1 MKKKVSLNKKLV
13 ETKHKF
19 IDKLKPC
26 KYSLTKLELKRQIFS
41 NLDHRDQIARA
52 TEIPLCLIL
61 YSSDY
66 HFRYLIC
73 KCMKQLD
80 WPKLDRVYLKT
91 HAEHRW
97 KQELNR
103 PTIFESLPSNGTVTV
118 FQQSDLNSAHIL
130 GLKHWRKHLSVSS
143 KPSKGLHLCFGR
155 SNPMRAQ
162 VWTHHGMHQSAIVL
176 VRCVPGSSLLPPP
189 YWKAIRPWGWGC
201 ISTSTHVLFC
211 LLYKH
216 TNDDVFDG
224 FPKISEDFPKLLRM
238 PDERFRTFS
247 EDYRRLPTFSEDNR
261 GRCEDASIIH
271 QQI

>member
-1 MKKKVSLNKKLV
+1 MKTKVSLNKKLV

-52 TEIPLCLIL
+52 TEIPLCLII

-97 KQELNR
+97 KQELNQ

-118 FQQSDLNSAHIL
+118 FQQSDLSSAHIL

-143 KPSKGLHLCFGR
+143 KPSKGHHLYFGR
-155 SNPMRAQ
+155 SKPMRAQ

-189 YWKAIRPWGWGC
+189 YWKAIGPWGRGC
-201 ISTSTHVLFC
+201 ISTSAHVLFC

-224 FPKISEDFPKLLRM
+224 FPKIFQNCSECQTNVFEHFPKITEDCR
-238 PDERFRTFS
+238 RFLKTT
-247 EDYRRLPTFSEDNR
+247 E
-261 GRCEDASIIH
+261 EDATMFRSFTNKFKYS
-271 QQI
+271 